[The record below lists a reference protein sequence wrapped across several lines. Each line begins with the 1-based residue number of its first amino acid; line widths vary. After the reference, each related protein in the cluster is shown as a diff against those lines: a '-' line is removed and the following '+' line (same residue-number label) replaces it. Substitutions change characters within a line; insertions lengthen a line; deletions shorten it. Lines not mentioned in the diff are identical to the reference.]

1 MATKRKVRGEAHAAS
16 SSSGPSGPPWV
27 LIAGVVAVVA
37 IGLGV
42 LYPRGG
48 PEVTGAE
55 AWTDA
60 AVEATDTGDTETA
73 AFTPPVVPTRE
84 ASPAHPE
91 GVPLPPLPLIPNM
104 VPRPPELVN
113 AVYEFAARNP
123 DVLEYIPCFCG
134 CESAGHTGNAD
145 CFVESRN
152 EDGSV
157 SSWET
162 HGMACLVCIDVARD
176 AMQLHASGGSV
187 SDIRSAVEGNYLP
200 RATRQTPTP
209 APPSQ

>member
-1 MATKRKVRGEAHAAS
+1 MTVPEA
-16 SSSGPSGPPWV
+16 G
-27 LIAGVVAVVA
+27 
-37 IGLGV
+37 
-42 LYPRGG
+42 
-48 PEVTGAE
+48 
-55 AWTDA
+55 TDA
-60 AVEATDTGDTETA
+60 AVEAA
-73 AFTPPVVPTRE
+73 AAGEAEPPIFTPPVVPTRE
-84 ASPAHPE
+84 ASPPHPE
-91 GVPLPPLPLIPNM
+91 GVPLPALPLIPNM
-104 VPRPPELVN
+104 VPRSPELVN
-113 AVYEFAARNP
+113 AAYEFAARNP
-123 DVLEYIPCFCG
+123 DVLEYVPCFCG

-145 CFVESRN
+145 CFVASRN

-187 SDIRSAVEGNYLP
+187 SDIRSAVEGKYLP

>member
-1 MATKRKVRGEAHAAS
+1 MATKRKVQKVQGDAPGAP
-16 SSSGPSGPPWV
+16 SSGSSGPPWV

-37 IGLGV
+37 IGLGT

-48 PEVTGAE
+48 PDVAETGLDASVE
-55 AWTDA
+55 AAATTDA
-60 AVEATDTGDTETA
+60 ETTG
-73 AFTPPVVPTRE
+73 FSPPFVPTRE
-84 ASPAHPE
+84 ASPAQPE
-91 GVPLPPLPLIPNM
+91 GVPLPSLPLIPNI
-104 VPRPPELVN
+104 VPRSPEVVS

-123 DVLEYIPCFCG
+123 DVLEYVPCYCG

-145 CFVESRN
+145 CFVASRN

-187 SDIRSAVEGNYLP
+187 SDIRSAVEGKYLP

>member
-1 MATKRKVRGEAHAAS
+1 MGS
-16 SSSGPSGPPWV
+16 SGPPWV

-37 IGLGV
+37 IAFGA

-48 PEVTGAE
+48 PEIAGAE
-55 AWTDA
+55 TGSEA
-60 AVEATDTGDTETA
+60 ANPIDTETA

-91 GVPLPPLPLIPNM
+91 GVPLPALPLIPNM

-113 AVYEFAARNP
+113 AAYEFAARNP
-123 DVLEYIPCFCG
+123 DVLEYVPCYCG

-145 CFVESRN
+145 CFVASRN

-187 SDIRSAVEGNYLP
+187 SDIRSAVEEKYLP